1 MPSLARKLRT
11 LDYFTLAFGTMVGVG
26 WLVVMDDWLRRGGP
40 LGAML
45 GFANG
50 ILALAP
56 IGYIYGQ
63 LVMAIPNAASEI
75 AYTQRVFPPWVSFA
89 TGWMMTLVYLVVCP
103 WEAVAIGKIA
113 AYLFPRLDSFTL
125 YHVAGQPVYL
135 PHVILGLG
143 LTGLV
148 TWLNYQGIRLTAN
161 FQNWMT
167 FILLGLFLLFGAF
180 CIHRGSASNFLPLFS
195 HGSLVS
201 ILLVLQIVPYFLT
214 GFEAVPKCA
223 EEASPEF
230 RTRGY
235 FLAIMVALATGGLFY
250 VAVIGMV
257 AFVQPWPSLM
267 HATFATSVA
276 FERAFHSRLLTSMV
290 FAAAL
295 ASLLKVCNGN
305 FLAGSRL
312 LFALGR
318 EGFVNPRIGRV
329 HPIKLTPTNAVFCA
343 GAIGVLGACLGEAIL
358 VPFTEVGSLASAV
371 GWLAVCASFLRME
384 GSGRRRWIAIL
395 GLAVCAIIILM
406 KFLPL
411 IPGHFTIY
419 EYVALATWIA
429 IGLAAKRWR
438 QPGARHK
445 G

>member
-1 MPSLARKLRT
+1 MISLARKLRT
-11 LDYFTLAFGTMVGVG
+11 VDYFTLAFGTTVGVG

-45 GFANG
+45 AFAVG
-50 ILALAP
+50 SLALAP

-89 TGWMMTLVYLVVCP
+89 TGWMMALVYLIVCP

-113 AYLFPRLDSFTL
+113 AYLFPDLNSFTL

-135 PHVILGLG
+135 PRLVLGLG
-143 LTGLV
+143 LIGLV
-148 TWLNYQGIRLTAN
+148 TWVNYQGIRLTAN

-167 FILLGLFLLFGAF
+167 FILFGCLLLFGAF
-180 CIHRGSASNFLPLFS
+180 CIHRGSASNFRPLFS

-201 ILLVLQIVPYFLT
+201 ILLALQIVPYFLT

-235 FLAIMVALATGGLFY
+235 FLAIFLALATGGLFY
-250 VAVIGMV
+250 IAMIGMV
-257 AFVQPWPSLM
+257 AFVQPWPSLI
-267 HATFATSVA
+267 HESFATSVA
-276 FERAFHSRLLTSMV
+276 FERAFHSRPLISMV

-318 EGFVNPRIGRV
+318 EGYVNPRIGYV
-329 HPIKLTPTNAVFCA
+329 HPAKLTPTNAVFLA
-343 GAIGVLGACLGEAIL
+343 GAVGVVGALLGEAIL
-358 VPFTEVGSLASAV
+358 VPISEVGSFASAV
-371 GWLAVCASFLRME
+371 GWLAACASFWCME
-384 GSGRRRWIAIL
+384 KGWRSRSIAGV
-395 GLAVCAIIILM
+395 GLAVCATLILM
-406 KFLPL
+406 KCLPL
-411 IPGHFTIY
+411 IPGHFTVY
-419 EYVALATWIA
+419 EYVALAAWIA
-429 IGLAAKRWR
+429 IGLAARRKRP
-438 QPGARHK
+438 QG
-445 G
+445 